1 MIIKNIYRKIK
12 IGTYIGI
19 FGIIMG
25 CLTAFASLFFAY
37 KKINSERQKIYVID
51 NGIPVLVNRTS
62 QLVNR
67 FIEYKSHIDMF
78 HLLFFTLPPDD
89 DFIEKNMKKA
99 IYLVDESGIA
109 QYNNLKERGYFN
121 AIISSSSVLSIQT
134 DSININ
140 KIEKS
145 FTYYGTQR
153 IERKTSVLKRSL
165 RTTGYLQ
172 EVPRTINNPHGLLI
186 KNWKTILNKD
196 ISTQSKKTF

>member
-1 MIIKNIYRKIK
+1 MIIQNIEKKIR

-25 CLTAFASLFFAY
+25 AAVSLGSLFFAY
-37 KKINSERQKIYVID
+37 KKINSERQKIYVLD
-51 NGIPVLVNRTS
+51 NGIPVLVNRTAEV
-62 QLVNR
+62 VNR
-67 FIEYKSHIDMF
+67 KLEHKSHIEMY

-89 DFIEKNMKKA
+89 VFIKKNMKKA
-99 IYLVDESGIA
+99 MYLIDESGMA

-134 DSININ
+134 DSIKIN
-140 KIEKS
+140 ETDNS
-145 FTYYGTQR
+145 FHFYGTQR

-165 RTTGYLQ
+165 QTTGFLQ
-172 EVPRTINNPHGLLI
+172 EVPRTVNNPHGLLI

-196 ISTQSKKTF
+196 ISSKTKRAF